1 MRTPKA
7 ISDQQ
12 QESLRNLLGQTKTKA
27 DFQRVQCLWLRAASN
42 MNPVDTARAV
52 GWRQSTVKIIQSR
65 YLREGEKVLL
75 GKGRGGKRYSNLTI
89 NQEKE
94 LLDFF
99 LEKAKSG
106 VVLVVSEI
114 KIAYEKLFDKKVP
127 KSTITRCC
135 LDMAGVRSPLV
146 RSIRVLTLPLRRN
159 LKKTPCPRPRRS
171 KMPGSAR

>member
-27 DFQRVQCLWLRAASN
+27 DFQRVQCLWLRAALN
-42 MNPVDTARAV
+42 MNPVDTAKAV
-52 GWRQSTVKIIQSR
+52 GWSQSTVKIIQSR

-94 LLDFF
+94 LLDSF

-106 VVLVVSEI
+106 GVLVVGEI
-114 KIAYEKLFDKKVP
+114 EIAYEKLF
-127 KSTITRCC
+127 
-135 LDMAGVRSPLV
+135 
-146 RSIRVLTLPLRRN
+146 
-159 LKKTPCPRPRRS
+159 
-171 KMPGSAR
+171 

>member
-65 YLREGEKVLL
+65 YLREGKKVLM

-127 KSTITRCC
+127 KSTITGCC

>member
-1 MRTPKA
+1 
-7 ISDQQ
+7 
-12 QESLRNLLGQTKTKA
+12 
-27 DFQRVQCLWLRAASN
+27 

-52 GWRQSTVKIIQSR
+52 GWSQSTVKIIQSR

-75 GKGRGGKRYSNLTI
+75 GKGRGGRRYSNLTI

-94 LLDFF
+94 LLDSF

-106 VVLVVSEI
+106 GVLVVSEI

-127 KSTITRCC
+127 KSTIYRM
-135 LDMAGVRSPLV
+135 LARHGWRKIAPRSKHS
-146 RSIRVLTLPLRRN
+146 RTDFAAQEEF
-159 LKKTPCPRPRRS
+159 KKAPCPRPGRS